1 MTRAHDRTPWWGD
14 RTLFDLIA
22 AGLTLALLFLLLAHA

>member
-1 MTRAHDRTPWWGD
+1 MTRAPDVTPWYGD
-14 RTLFDLIA
+14 RILFDLIA